1 MCVGMHHFKVDEV
14 MDVTGLG
21 LDKIRSLVGGRLKE
35 DPLTIRIARG
45 SDVLERHESA
55 LVDLCILGEDKKTVD
70 CITAIHSQDRDMYYS
85 DDDVILDCQDD
96 DTECMLD
103 SIWDTWTEE
112 LPVEIS
118 DEETE
123 NDEPKEEKKKVAPW
137 ASRSS
142 GSGTWVRDPKTGK
155 LVNIDE

>member
-1 MCVGMHHFKVDEV
+1 M
-14 MDVTGLG
+14 
-21 LDKIRSLVGGRLKE
+21 
-35 DPLTIRIARG
+35 
-45 SDVLERHESA
+45 ERHETA
-55 LVDLCILGEDKKTVD
+55 LVDLCILGEDQTTID
-70 CITAIHSQDRDMYYS
+70 CITAIHSQDRDLFYTD
-85 DDDVILDCQDD
+85 DDDVMMDCQDD

-103 SIWDTWTEE
+103 SIWDTWTED
-112 LPVEIS
+112 LPDKTS
-118 DEETE
+118 EEQTD